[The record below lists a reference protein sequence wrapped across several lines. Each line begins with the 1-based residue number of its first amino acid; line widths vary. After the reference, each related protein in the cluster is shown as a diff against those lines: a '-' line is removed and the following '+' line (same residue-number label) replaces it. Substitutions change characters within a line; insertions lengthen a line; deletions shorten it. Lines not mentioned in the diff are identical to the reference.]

1 MDIITLASTAFSF
14 AIPYILKSGE
24 KISENIGQEVWD
36 FIKKPFSKDDTD
48 MTISENQEQFKKE
61 LLNKLNE
68 DPDFEKE
75 LRTVIETAQKKS
87 DKNIQQNINNNG
99 NIEKQ
104 VNIGN
109 VSGNINL

>member
-1 MDIITLASTAFSF
+1 M
-14 AIPYILKSGE
+14 K
-24 KISENIGQEVWD
+24 
-36 FIKKPFSKDDTD
+36 
-48 MTISENQEQFKKE
+48 ISENQEQFKKE
-61 LLNKLNE
+61 LLDKLNE
-68 DPDFEKE
+68 DPAFEKE

-87 DKNIQQNINNNG
+87 KKNIQQNINNNG